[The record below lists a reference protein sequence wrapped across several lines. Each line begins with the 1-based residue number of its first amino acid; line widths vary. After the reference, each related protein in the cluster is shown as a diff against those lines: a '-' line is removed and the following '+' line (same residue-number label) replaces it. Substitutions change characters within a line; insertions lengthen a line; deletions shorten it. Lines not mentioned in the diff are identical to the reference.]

1 MEFPRVQQIRL
12 YEQIVTRIVEMAD
25 KGLLV
30 PGAKFPPERELMKQ
44 LGVSRQ
50 VLREAFSVM
59 ESRGMVLT
67 TPGGGRVY
75 KGKDELDAASIVQ
88 VLQGSALL
96 EVLMAREA
104 VECMV
109 AELAAR
115 NATAEDIVGL
125 KTRIDNLDQ
134 NGYTFEWNYEFH
146 LAIAEA
152 AGNSVLHTLL
162 QLLLQIRRE
171 VYAHDY
177 LSRRQL
183 QRLFQDHLAIVLAIE
198 SRNPTRARV
207 VMQKHILDTRRAFE
221 ERIARLGQ
229 PAVALEE

>member
-1 MEFPRVQQIRL
+1 MKFARVQQIRL
-12 YEQIVTRIVEMAD
+12 YEQIVTRIGEMAD
-25 KGLLV
+25 SGLLV
-30 PGAKFPPERELMKQ
+30 PGEKFPPERELMKQ

-75 KGKDELDAASIVQ
+75 KGKAVLDASEIME

-96 EVLMAREA
+96 EVLVAREA
-104 VECMV
+104 VECTV
-109 AELAAR
+109 AELAAQ
-115 NATAEDIVGL
+115 NATPEDIAQL
-125 KTRIDNLDQ
+125 KARIDSLDQ

-152 AGNSVLHTLL
+152 AKNSVLHTLL

-171 VYAHDY
+171 VYARDY
-177 LSRRQL
+177 LSRQQL

-198 SRNPTRARV
+198 SHNPAKARE

-221 ERIARLGQ
+221 ERIARLEQ
-229 PAVALEE
+229 PNVVAGE